1 MGNFVKIGLIRVYS
15 RQFVAKKILLLLF
28 SARQVIST
36 SEIPILQRKSAL
48 ISGEWFYLRLGCV
61 VYQKDMP

>member
-1 MGNFVKIGLIRVYS
+1 
-15 RQFVAKKILLLLF
+15 VAKKILLLLF

-48 ISGEWFYLRLGCV
+48 ISGEWFCLLLGGA